1 MVEHNQR
8 TASSYA
14 RSMSDR
20 AGSRVFKSPRWYVAL
35 VSVAALLFATGAWYT
50 YSSRGLHLWTLGT
63 VAMAIVGIV
72 AVIEVIV
79 DRVVLTDNA
88 LHVIR
93 IWSRRRYDRSQIV
106 SVTQMKGTPVSLK
119 LTDGSWAH
127 LPSVAVHPNTIRA
140 WLRTTSSGQ

>member
-1 MVEHNQR
+1 M
-8 TASSYA
+8 
-14 RSMSDR
+14 
-20 AGSRVFKSPRWYVAL
+20 
-35 VSVAALLFATGAWYT
+35 VSVAAVLFTIGAWYT

-63 VAMAIVGIV
+63 VALAIIGIV
-72 AVIEVIV
+72 AVIEVVV

-93 IWSRRRYDRSQIV
+93 IWSRRRYDKSQIL

-119 LTDGSWAH
+119 LADGSWAH

-140 WLRTTSSGQ
+140 WLRTSSSDQ